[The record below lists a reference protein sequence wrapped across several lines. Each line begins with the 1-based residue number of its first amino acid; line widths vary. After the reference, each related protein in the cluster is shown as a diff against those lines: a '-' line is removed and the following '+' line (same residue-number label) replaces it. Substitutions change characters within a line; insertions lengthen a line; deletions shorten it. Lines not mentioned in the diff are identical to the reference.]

1 MALHNHNHSHFLQ
14 ISLMVGIK
22 CSPGA
27 YKYAIFKAESVCHWE
42 EKVYRTYYT
51 VFFHPLLILEGL

>member
-1 MALHNHNHSHFLQ
+1 MALHNHNHSLSLQ

-27 YKYAIFKAESVCHWE
+27 YKYAIFKAESVCHWR
-42 EKVYRTYYT
+42 KKYT
-51 VFFHPLLILEGL
+51 ELTTQYFSTPFLS